1 MLSRLSKV
9 PVAEL
14 AKVGEPDILG
24 IPADLFYQLVHDCMV
39 SLAISIIKGLR
50 CLTPAFGRSFPWTM
64 PLAGKGQEVPAP
76 YATIVPTAVSTV
88 TPNPTV
94 AAMPFAVRPLREE
107 DIPQVKA
114 VEKQAFSTL
123 FPPTSFRRE
132 LGNRAAR
139 YWVVEKRDEPGTPR
153 PTTRPPKGIVRR
165 FLRSARGL
173 SQQGTPNSIVGFL
186 GTWYAADQAHIVSV
200 GVADGYRR
208 RGIGELLLIAA
219 VEHAIARE
227 TETITL
233 EVRKSNAA
241 ARALYEKYGF
251 IEQGIRKAYYSDN
264 REDAVIMTT
273 GSIQMERY
281 ATQVAALKQAHQ
293 ERWGRVEIDVGT

>member
-1 MLSRLSKV
+1 ML
-9 PVAEL
+9 E
-14 AKVGEPDILG
+14 
-24 IPADLFYQLVHDCMV
+24 F
-39 SLAISIIKGLR
+39 
-50 CLTPAFGRSFPWTM
+50 FPM
-64 PLAGKGQEVPAP
+64 
-76 YATIVPTAVSTV
+76 AVKTV
-88 TPNPTV
+88 TPNPAV
-94 AAMPFAVRPLREE
+94 AVTPFAVRPLQEA

-139 YWVVEKRDEPGTPR
+139 YWVVENHDGREK
-153 PTTRPPKGIVRR
+153 PPAVPPQRGIVRKILGR
-165 FLRSARGL
+165 AKGLRARRHDN
-173 SQQGTPNSIVGFL
+173 QTPHSIVGFL

-219 VEHAIARE
+219 VEHAVARE
-227 TETITL
+227 TGTITL

-251 IEQGIRKAYYSDN
+251 IEQGIRKNYYSDN

-293 ERWGRVEIDVGT
+293 ERWGRAEIDVGT

>member
-1 MLSRLSKV
+1 M
-9 PVAEL
+9 
-14 AKVGEPDILG
+14 
-24 IPADLFYQLVHDCMV
+24 
-39 SLAISIIKGLR
+39 
-50 CLTPAFGRSFPWTM
+50 
-64 PLAGKGQEVPAP
+64 
-76 YATIVPTAVSTV
+76 AVETV
-88 TPNPTV
+88 TPDPNV
-94 AAMPFAVRPLREE
+94 AAMPFVVRPLREG
-107 DIPQVKA
+107 DIPQVRA
-114 VEKQAFSTL
+114 VEKEAFSTL

-139 YWVVEKRDEPGTPR
+139 YWVAEKRGGRDEPLAA
-153 PTTRPPKGIVRR
+153 PPQGGIVRKILGR
-165 FLRSARGL
+165 ASRLRPRSRQAHAPR
-173 SQQGTPNSIVGFL
+173 SIVGFL

-200 GVADGYRR
+200 GVADGCRR

-251 IEQGIRKAYYSDN
+251 TEQGIRKKYYSDN

-281 ATQVAALKQAHQ
+281 AAQVAALKRAHQ
-293 ERWGRVEIDVGT
+293 ERWGRAEVDLGV

>member
-1 MLSRLSKV
+1 MLEFFPMAVKT
-9 PVAEL
+9 VAS
-14 AKVGEPDILG
+14 D
-24 IPADLFYQLVHDCMV
+24 
-39 SLAISIIKGLR
+39 
-50 CLTPAFGRSFPWTM
+50 
-64 PLAGKGQEVPAP
+64 
-76 YATIVPTAVSTV
+76 
-88 TPNPTV
+88 PTV
-94 AAMPFAVRPLREE
+94 ATMPFSVRPLREE

-139 YWVVEKRDEPGTPR
+139 YWVVEKRDEQENAR
-153 PTTRPPKGIVRR
+153 PITRPPRSIVRR
-165 FLRSARGL
+165 ILRSARGF
-173 SQQGTPNSIVGFL
+173 SQEGTPNTIVGFL

-219 VEHAIARE
+219 VEHATARE

-281 ATQVAALKQAHQ
+281 AARVAELKKSHQ
-293 ERWGRVEIDVGT
+293 ERWGRAEIDVGA

>member
-1 MLSRLSKV
+1 MLEFS
-9 PVAEL
+9 
-14 AKVGEPDILG
+14 
-24 IPADLFYQLVHDCMV
+24 H
-39 SLAISIIKGLR
+39 
-50 CLTPAFGRSFPWTM
+50 
-64 PLAGKGQEVPAP
+64 
-76 YATIVPTAVSTV
+76 TAVSTV

-94 AAMPFAVRPLREE
+94 AAMPFAVRPLREA
-107 DIPQVKA
+107 DIPQVRA
-114 VEKQAFSTL
+114 VEKEAFSTL

-139 YWVVEKRDEPGTPR
+139 YWVAEKRDGINESSSARRPGGLMR
-153 PTTRPPKGIVRR
+153 KI
-165 FLRSARGL
+165 LRSATSLRPRRYETH
-173 SQQGTPNSIVGFL
+173 TPRSVIGFL

-219 VEHAIARE
+219 VEHAVARE

-241 ARALYEKYGF
+241 ARTLYEKYGF

-281 ATQVAALKQAHQ
+281 AAQVAALKQAHQ
-293 ERWGRVEIDVGT
+293 ERWGRAEIDVGT

>member
-1 MLSRLSKV
+1 MLEFS
-9 PVAEL
+9 
-14 AKVGEPDILG
+14 
-24 IPADLFYQLVHDCMV
+24 Y
-39 SLAISIIKGLR
+39 
-50 CLTPAFGRSFPWTM
+50 
-64 PLAGKGQEVPAP
+64 
-76 YATIVPTAVSTV
+76 TAVSTV

-94 AAMPFAVRPLREE
+94 TTMPFAVRPLREV

-139 YWVVEKRDEPGTPR
+139 YWVVENRDAREKTPAV
-153 PTTRPPKGIVRR
+153 PPQRGIVRKILHSATG
-165 FLRSARGL
+165 LRARR
-173 SQQGTPNSIVGFL
+173 QENRTPHSIVGFL

-219 VEHAIARE
+219 VEHAMARE

-241 ARALYEKYGF
+241 ARALYAKYGF

-281 ATQVAALKQAHQ
+281 AAQVAALKKAHQ
-293 ERWGRVEIDVGT
+293 ERWGRTEIDVGT

>member
-1 MLSRLSKV
+1 MLKFS
-9 PVAEL
+9 
-14 AKVGEPDILG
+14 
-24 IPADLFYQLVHDCMV
+24 Y
-39 SLAISIIKGLR
+39 
-50 CLTPAFGRSFPWTM
+50 
-64 PLAGKGQEVPAP
+64 
-76 YATIVPTAVSTV
+76 TAVSTV
-88 TPNPTV
+88 TPNPAV

-139 YWVVEKRDEPGTPR
+139 YWVVENRDER
-153 PTTRPPKGIVRR
+153 ERPPAVPPQRGIVRKILHGAKG
-165 FLRSARGL
+165 LRARRHENR
-173 SQQGTPNSIVGFL
+173 TPHSIVGFL

-251 IEQGIRKAYYSDN
+251 TEQGIRKGYYSDN

-273 GSIQMERY
+273 GSIQMEQY
-281 ATQVAALKQAHQ
+281 AAQVSALKRAHQ
-293 ERWGRVEIDVGT
+293 ERWGRAEIDVGA

>member
-1 MLSRLSKV
+1 ML
-9 PVAEL
+9 E
-14 AKVGEPDILG
+14 
-24 IPADLFYQLVHDCMV
+24 F
-39 SLAISIIKGLR
+39 
-50 CLTPAFGRSFPWTM
+50 FPM
-64 PLAGKGQEVPAP
+64 
-76 YATIVPTAVSTV
+76 AVKTV

-94 AAMPFAVRPLREE
+94 TTMPFSVRPLREA

-139 YWVVEKRDEPGTPR
+139 YWVVENRDGREKPPSSPPPR
-153 PTTRPPKGIVRR
+153 GIVRKILQSATG
-165 FLRSARGL
+165 LRARRHENR
-173 SQQGTPNSIVGFL
+173 TPNSIVGFL
-186 GTWYAADQAHIVSV
+186 GMWYTADQAHIVSV

-241 ARALYEKYGF
+241 ARALYVKYGF
-251 IEQGIRKAYYSDN
+251 IEQGIRKGYYSDN

-281 ATQVAALKQAHQ
+281 AMRVAALKQAHQ
-293 ERWGRVEIDVGT
+293 DRWGRAEIDVGA

>member
-1 MLSRLSKV
+1 MN
-9 PVAEL
+9 
-14 AKVGEPDILG
+14 G
-24 IPADLFYQLVHDCMV
+24 PAVLEFSYTAVNTV
-39 SLAISIIKGLR
+39 SLK
-50 CLTPAFGRSFPWTM
+50 
-64 PLAGKGQEVPAP
+64 
-76 YATIVPTAVSTV
+76 
-88 TPNPTV
+88 PTV
-94 AAMPFAVRPLREE
+94 AAMPFAVRPLREA
-107 DIPQVKA
+107 DIPQVRA

-139 YWVVEKRDEPGTPR
+139 YWVAEKRD
-153 PTTRPPKGIVRR
+153 GIKESPSARR
-165 FLRSARGL
+165 QGGLMRKILRSATGL
-173 SQQGTPNSIVGFL
+173 RARRYETHIPRSIVGFL
-186 GTWYAADQAHIVSV
+186 GTLYAADQAHIVSV

-208 RGIGELLLIAA
+208 RGIGELLLITA
-219 VEHAIARE
+219 VEHAVARE

-241 ARALYEKYGF
+241 ARTLYGKYGL

-281 ATQVAALKQAHQ
+281 AARLAMLKEAHQ
-293 ERWGRVEIDVGT
+293 ERWGEAEVYVGP

>member
-1 MLSRLSKV
+1 MDNAPGKRYPPLMLEFFS
-9 PVAEL
+9 
-14 AKVGEPDILG
+14 
-24 IPADLFYQLVHDCMV
+24 M
-39 SLAISIIKGLR
+39 
-50 CLTPAFGRSFPWTM
+50 
-64 PLAGKGQEVPAP
+64 
-76 YATIVPTAVSTV
+76 AVKTV
-88 TPNPTV
+88 TSDPAV
-94 AAMPFAVRPLREE
+94 ATMPFAVRPLREA

-139 YWVVEKRDEPGTPR
+139 YWVVENRDGTDKPPTPR
-153 PTTRPPKGIVRR
+153 PQGGIVRKI
-165 FLRSARGL
+165 LRRATGL
-173 SQQGTPNSIVGFL
+173 GPIRHEGQASRSIVGFL
-186 GTWYAADQAHIVSV
+186 GMWYAADQAHIVSV

-219 VEHAIARE
+219 VEHATARE

-241 ARALYEKYGF
+241 ARALYAKYGF
-251 IEQGIRKAYYSDN
+251 IEQGIRKKYYSDN

-281 ATQVAALKQAHQ
+281 AAQVAALKKAHQ
-293 ERWGRVEIDVGT
+293 ERWGQAEIDVGE

>member
-1 MLSRLSKV
+1 
-9 PVAEL
+9 
-14 AKVGEPDILG
+14 
-24 IPADLFYQLVHDCMV
+24 
-39 SLAISIIKGLR
+39 
-50 CLTPAFGRSFPWTM
+50 
-64 PLAGKGQEVPAP
+64 
-76 YATIVPTAVSTV
+76 
-88 TPNPTV
+88 
-94 AAMPFAVRPLREE
+94 MPFSVRPLREA
-107 DIPQVKA
+107 DIPQVRA

-139 YWVVEKRDEPGTPR
+139 YWVAEKRDGTER
-153 PTTRPPKGIVRR
+153 PSHARPQRGIVRKILHSATG
-165 FLRSARGL
+165 LRPRRH
-173 SQQGTPNSIVGFL
+173 QGHAPRSIVGFL
-186 GTWYAADQAHIVSV
+186 GTLYAADQAHIVSV

-208 RGIGELLLIAA
+208 RGIGEILLIAA
-219 VEHAIARE
+219 VEHAISRE

-241 ARALYEKYGF
+241 ARALYAKYGF

-281 ATQVAALKQAHQ
+281 ATRLASLKQAHQ
-293 ERWGRVEIDVGT
+293 ERWGEAEIHVGP

>member
-1 MLSRLSKV
+1 M
-9 PVAEL
+9 
-14 AKVGEPDILG
+14 
-24 IPADLFYQLVHDCMV
+24 
-39 SLAISIIKGLR
+39 
-50 CLTPAFGRSFPWTM
+50 
-64 PLAGKGQEVPAP
+64 
-76 YATIVPTAVSTV
+76 AVKTV
-88 TPNPTV
+88 TPDPRV
-94 AAMPFAVRPLREE
+94 ASMPFAVRPLREA

-139 YWVVEKRDEPGTPR
+139 YWVVENRDGREKVPSS
-153 PTTRPPKGIVRR
+153 PPQRGIVRKILHSATG
-165 FLRSARGL
+165 LRARRHEDRT
-173 SQQGTPNSIVGFL
+173 SRSIVGFL

-219 VEHAIARE
+219 VEHAISRE

-233 EVRKSNAA
+233 EVRESNAA

-251 IEQGIRKAYYSDN
+251 AEQGIRKGYYSDN

-281 ATQVAALKQAHQ
+281 AARVAALKRAHQ
-293 ERWGRVEIDVGT
+293 ERWGEAEVEIGT

>member
-1 MLSRLSKV
+1 ML
-9 PVAEL
+9 E
-14 AKVGEPDILG
+14 
-24 IPADLFYQLVHDCMV
+24 F
-39 SLAISIIKGLR
+39 
-50 CLTPAFGRSFPWTM
+50 FPM
-64 PLAGKGQEVPAP
+64 
-76 YATIVPTAVSTV
+76 AVKTV
-88 TPNPTV
+88 TSDPTV
-94 AAMPFAVRPLREE
+94 AAMPFAVRPLREA

-139 YWVVEKRDEPGTPR
+139 YWVVENRDETENPR
-153 PTTRPPKGIVRR
+153 PARPPKGIVRR
-165 FLRSARGL
+165 ILRSARGL
-173 SQQGTPNSIVGFL
+173 SQQSTPNSIVGFL

-219 VEHAIARE
+219 VEHAIGRE

-241 ARALYEKYGF
+241 ARALYVKYGF
-251 IEQGIRKAYYSDN
+251 IEQGIRKGYYSNN

-281 ATQVAALKQAHQ
+281 AAQVSALKRAHQ
-293 ERWGRVEIDVGT
+293 ERWGRAEIDVGA

>member
-1 MLSRLSKV
+1 MDNTPGKRYPPPML
-9 PVAEL
+9 E
-14 AKVGEPDILG
+14 
-24 IPADLFYQLVHDCMV
+24 F
-39 SLAISIIKGLR
+39 
-50 CLTPAFGRSFPWTM
+50 FPM
-64 PLAGKGQEVPAP
+64 
-76 YATIVPTAVSTV
+76 AVKTV
-88 TPNPTV
+88 TSDPAV
-94 AAMPFAVRPLREE
+94 AAMPFAVRPLREA

-139 YWVVEKRDEPGTPR
+139 YWVVEKRDRRER
-153 PTTRPPKGIVRR
+153 PLPVQPQGGIVRKILGR
-165 FLRSARGL
+165 AKGL
-173 SQQGTPNSIVGFL
+173 HAKRYGDRTPHSIVGFL
-186 GTWYAADQAHIVSV
+186 GMWYAADQAHVVSV

-219 VEHAIARE
+219 VEHATARE

-241 ARALYEKYGF
+241 ARALYAKYGF
-251 IEQGIRKAYYSDN
+251 IEQGIRKKYYSDN

-281 ATQVAALKQAHQ
+281 AAQVAALKRAHQ
-293 ERWGRVEIDVGT
+293 ERWGQAEIDVGE

>member
-1 MLSRLSKV
+1 
-9 PVAEL
+9 
-14 AKVGEPDILG
+14 
-24 IPADLFYQLVHDCMV
+24 
-39 SLAISIIKGLR
+39 
-50 CLTPAFGRSFPWTM
+50 
-64 PLAGKGQEVPAP
+64 
-76 YATIVPTAVSTV
+76 
-88 TPNPTV
+88 
-94 AAMPFAVRPLREE
+94 MPFSVRPLREA

-139 YWVVEKRDEPGTPR
+139 YWVAEKLDGTADLPSVQRPR
-153 PTTRPPKGIVRR
+153 GIVMKILRNATSFRSRR
-165 FLRSARGL
+165 HEAQTLG
-173 SQQGTPNSIVGFL
+173 SIVGFL
-186 GTWYAADQAHIVSV
+186 GMWYAADQAHIVSV

-208 RGIGELLLIAA
+208 RGIGELLLISA
-219 VEHAIARE
+219 VEHATTRE

-233 EVRKSNAA
+233 EVRESNAA

-281 ATQVAALKQAHQ
+281 ATQLAALKQAHQ
-293 ERWGRVEIDVGT
+293 ERWGRADIDLGE

>member
-1 MLSRLSKV
+1 MNGSTVLEFS
-9 PVAEL
+9 
-14 AKVGEPDILG
+14 
-24 IPADLFYQLVHDCMV
+24 H
-39 SLAISIIKGLR
+39 
-50 CLTPAFGRSFPWTM
+50 
-64 PLAGKGQEVPAP
+64 
-76 YATIVPTAVSTV
+76 TAVSTV

-94 AAMPFAVRPLREE
+94 AAMPFAVRALREA
-107 DIPQVKA
+107 DIAQVRA
-114 VEKQAFSTL
+114 VEKEAFSTL

-139 YWVVEKRDEPGTPR
+139 YWVAEKRDERDKPLSAR
-153 PTTRPPKGIVRR
+153 PQAGIVRKLLGR
-165 FLRSARGL
+165 ATGLRARRYE
-173 SQQGTPNSIVGFL
+173 THIPRSIVGFL

-219 VEHAIARE
+219 VEHAVARE

-241 ARALYEKYGF
+241 ARTLYEKYGF
-251 IEQGIRKAYYSDN
+251 VEQGIRKAYYSDN
-264 REDAVIMTT
+264 REDAVIMTK

-281 ATQVAALKQAHQ
+281 AAQVAALKQAHQ
-293 ERWGRVEIDVGT
+293 ERWGRAEIDVGT

>member
-1 MLSRLSKV
+1 M
-9 PVAEL
+9 
-14 AKVGEPDILG
+14 
-24 IPADLFYQLVHDCMV
+24 
-39 SLAISIIKGLR
+39 
-50 CLTPAFGRSFPWTM
+50 
-64 PLAGKGQEVPAP
+64 
-76 YATIVPTAVSTV
+76 AVNTV
-88 TPNPTV
+88 TSNPTV
-94 AAMPFAVRPLREE
+94 AAMPFVVRPLREA

-132 LGNRAAR
+132 LGNRAAT
-139 YWVVEKRDEPGTPR
+139 YWVAEKRDERGKPPSAR
-153 PTTRPPKGIVRR
+153 PQSGIVRKLLGR
-165 FLRSARGL
+165 ATGLRHRRH
-173 SQQGTPNSIVGFL
+173 QGHAPRSIVGFL

-219 VEHAIARE
+219 VGHAVARE

-241 ARALYEKYGF
+241 ARTLYAKYGF

-281 ATQVAALKQAHQ
+281 ATRLASLKKAHQ
-293 ERWGRVEIDVGT
+293 ERWGEAEIDVGT

>member
-1 MLSRLSKV
+1 MLKSSHT
-9 PVAEL
+9 PVKTL
-14 AKVGEPDILG
+14 
-24 IPADLFYQLVHDCMV
+24 
-39 SLAISIIKGLR
+39 
-50 CLTPAFGRSFPWTM
+50 
-64 PLAGKGQEVPAP
+64 
-76 YATIVPTAVSTV
+76 

-94 AAMPFAVRPLREE
+94 ADMPFAVRPLRED
-107 DIPQVKA
+107 DIPQVRA

-139 YWVVEKRDEPGTPR
+139 YWVVENRDGTAGPISA
-153 PTTRPPKGIVRR
+153 PPSEGVIRK
-165 FLRSARGL
+165 FLRRATGL
-173 SQQGTPNSIVGFL
+173 RAGRHRTHPPHSIVGFL

-219 VEHAIARE
+219 VEHATARG

-241 ARALYEKYGF
+241 AQALYAKYGF
-251 IEQGIRKAYYSDN
+251 IEQGIRKRYYSDN

-273 GSIQMERY
+273 GSIQMESY
-281 ATQVAALKQAHQ
+281 AAQVTALKQAHR
-293 ERWGRVEIDVGT
+293 ERWGEAQIDVGT

>member
-1 MLSRLSKV
+1 MLESSHT
-9 PVAEL
+9 PVKTL
-14 AKVGEPDILG
+14 
-24 IPADLFYQLVHDCMV
+24 
-39 SLAISIIKGLR
+39 
-50 CLTPAFGRSFPWTM
+50 
-64 PLAGKGQEVPAP
+64 
-76 YATIVPTAVSTV
+76 

-94 AAMPFAVRPLREE
+94 AAMPFAVRPLRED
-107 DIPQVKA
+107 DIPQVRA

-139 YWVVEKRDEPGTPR
+139 YWIVENRDGTAGPLSA
-153 PTTRPPKGIVRR
+153 PPPEGVIRK
-165 FLRSARGL
+165 FLRRATGL
-173 SQQGTPNSIVGFL
+173 RAGRYRTHPPHSIVGFL
-186 GTWYAADQAHIVSV
+186 GTWYA
-200 GVADGYRR
+200 ADGYRR

-219 VEHAIARE
+219 VEHATARG

-241 ARALYEKYGF
+241 AQALYAKYGF
-251 IEQGIRKAYYSDN
+251 IEQGIRKRYYSDN

-281 ATQVAALKQAHQ
+281 AAHVAGLKQAHQ
-293 ERWGRVEIDVGT
+293 ERWGRAEIDVGA